1 VLQAATMEKSQ
12 ARRKPIIHS
21 QKHYLEMA
29 SMSDSEGLIGFAPL
43 IDTLKERF
51 APVLPKIRQVGNLFN
66 RFTGHKR

>member
-1 VLQAATMEKSQ
+1 
-12 ARRKPIIHS
+12 
-21 QKHYLEMA
+21 MA